1 MFSNQFRKQSGV
13 ALLAATVLL
22 SPFALHAQASNRAMS
37 GPSDAMHMAMMKGM
51 DDMKSAPM
59 TGDADKDFAA
69 MMRMHHQQALE
80 MANAELA
87 NGKSAEMKAM
97 ARKII
102 AAQMKEIAAFDKWLA
117 AHK

>member
-1 MFSNQFRKQSGV
+1 MFSNQFRKQAGV
-13 ALLAATVLL
+13 ALLAMTALL
-22 SPFALHAQASNRAMS
+22 SPFALYAQASKTAAAGS
-37 GPSDAMHMAMMKGM
+37 SDALHMSMMKGM
-51 DDMKSAPM
+51 DDMKSMPM
-59 TGDADKDFAA
+59 TGDVDKDFAS
-69 MMRMHHQQALE
+69 MMRMHHRQALD

-102 AAQMKEIAAFDKWLA
+102 TAQKKEIAAFDKWLA